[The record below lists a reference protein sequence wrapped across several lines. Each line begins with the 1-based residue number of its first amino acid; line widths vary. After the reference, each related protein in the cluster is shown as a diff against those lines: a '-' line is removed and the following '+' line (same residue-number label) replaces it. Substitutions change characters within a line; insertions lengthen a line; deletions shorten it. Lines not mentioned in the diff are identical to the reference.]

1 MLKTVLTTFLIICF
15 AVLGGG
21 ASVWYTL
28 NAKDG
33 VGAVTIGRWT
43 AFPDIGTPDAD
54 PYAKARIA
62 REGVLALGRAE
73 GLTFTAQR
81 DAAGD
86 RLRRECS
93 YVIEGPVPP
102 ARFWTLYAADANDA
116 IIESN
121 KLRPAALHSYQ
132 LLRRPDNSVAIT
144 VEANPSPGNWLAL
157 SGSGPMSF
165 VLTFYDTPI
174 ASSTGVS
181 DIELPDI
188 INAGCNG

>member
-1 MLKTVLTTFLIICF
+1 MLKTVLTFFFIICF

-21 ASVWYTL
+21 ASVWYML
-28 NAKDG
+28 NSKES

-43 AFPDIGTPDAD
+43 AFPEIGTPEAD

-73 GLTFTAQR
+73 GLTFVAQR
-81 DAAGD
+81 DADGET
-86 RLRRECS
+86 LRRECN
-93 YVIEGPVPP
+93 YTIEGPVPP
-102 ARFWTLYAADANDA
+102 ARFWTIYAADASDA
-116 IIESN
+116 IIESR
-121 KLRPAALHSYQ
+121 KLRPSAMHSYQ
-132 LLRRPDNSVAIT
+132 LLRRPDNSVSISAA
-144 VEANPSPGNWLAL
+144 ANPSSGNWLAL
-157 SGSGPMSF
+157 SGTGSMSL

>member
-1 MLKTVLTTFLIICF
+1 MLKTVLTTFIIICF

-21 ASVWYTL
+21 ASVWYML
-28 NAKDG
+28 NAKES

-43 AFPDIGTPDAD
+43 AFPEIGTPEAD

-73 GLTFTAQR
+73 GLTFVAQR

-86 RLRRECS
+86 PLRRECS
-93 YVIEGPVPP
+93 YIIEGPVPP
-102 ARFWTLYAADANDA
+102 ARFWTIYAADASEA
-116 IIESN
+116 IIEPS

-132 LLRRPDNSVAIT
+132 LLRRPDNSVSIT
-144 VEANPSPGNWLAL
+144 AGAHPSPGNWLAL
-157 SGSGPMSF
+157 SGSGAMSF

-174 ASSTGVS
+174 ASSTGVA
-181 DIELPDI
+181 DIELPEI
-188 INAGCNG
+188 IGEGCDG

>member
-1 MLKTVLTTFLIICF
+1 MLKTVLTIFIVICI

-21 ASVWYTL
+21 ASVWYML
-28 NAKDG
+28 NAKES
-33 VGAVTIGRWT
+33 VGAVTVGRWT
-43 AFPDIGTPDAD
+43 AFPEIGTPDAD

-81 DAAGD
+81 DTAGD
-86 RLRRECS
+86 ALRRECS
-93 YVIEGPVPP
+93 YTIEGPVPP
-102 ARFWTLYAADANDA
+102 ARFWTIYAADANDA
-116 IIESN
+116 IIESR
-121 KLRPAALHSYQ
+121 KLRPSALHSYQ
-132 LLRRPDNSVAIT
+132 LLRKPDNSVVIAAGT
-144 VEANPSPGNWLAL
+144 NPSPGNWLAL
-157 SGSGPMSF
+157 SGEGRMSL

-181 DIELPDI
+181 DIELPAI